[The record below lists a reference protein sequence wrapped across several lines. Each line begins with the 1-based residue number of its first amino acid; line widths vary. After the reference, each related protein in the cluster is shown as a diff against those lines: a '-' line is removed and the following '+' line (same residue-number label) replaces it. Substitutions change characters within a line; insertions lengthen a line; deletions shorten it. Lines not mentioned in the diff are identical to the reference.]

1 MCGIDMIAETVE
13 KAVEL
18 AVDFEPISSQLPSRE
33 GFVFLL
39 ALLGTMLFF
48 ILMIGVIGDC
58 PFISIS
64 ALTDRVKSCK
74 KNFHKWRKRFKK
86 KIHKMRKRFKKRRV
100 LATILV
106 MCSINVPGIVSLI
119 VPLWLVRTI
128 GTPKA
133 VVVSMLMALA
143 FVLVIGTIIS
153 FLILSSD
160 VHAPSGV

>member
-1 MCGIDMIAETVE
+1 MIAETVE
-13 KAVEL
+13 KAVAL
-18 AVDFEPISSQLPSRE
+18 AVDFEPTSSQLPSRE
-33 GFVFLL
+33 GFALL
-39 ALLGTMLFF
+39 AIFLTVILFF
-48 ILMIGVIGDC
+48 ITMLRVIVDC
-58 PFISIS
+58 SFISIS

-100 LATILV
+100 LSTILV

-119 VPLWLVRTI
+119 VPLLLVRTI

-133 VVVSMLMALA
+133 VAVSMLMALV

-160 VHAPSGV
+160 VHTPSGV